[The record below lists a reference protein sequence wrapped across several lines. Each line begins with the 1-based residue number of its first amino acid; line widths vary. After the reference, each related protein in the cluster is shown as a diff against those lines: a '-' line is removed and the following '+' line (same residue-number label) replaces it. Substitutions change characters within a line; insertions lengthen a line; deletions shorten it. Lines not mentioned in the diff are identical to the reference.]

1 MRVPYFYGA
10 GRRFPP
16 RANDAFATIFPV
28 ARRSMLPGWSGAPGG
43 VPGGQVYV
51 AADGPWGPHPFASQV
66 ITARWVTAS
75 RPTHDAAS
83 EAVGHTAGGTI
94 GERFG

>member
-1 MRVPYFYGA
+1 
-10 GRRFPP
+10 
-16 RANDAFATIFPV
+16 
-28 ARRSMLPGWSGAPGG
+28 MLPGWSGAPGG

-66 ITARWVTAS
+66 VTGRWVTAS
-75 RPTHDAAS
+75 RPTHDVAS